1 MKAALGIRNCSPGR
15 YCLIVTQENHYRG
28 VPYLQMP
35 NAQLPMIKITKATL
49 SCIGGAGR
57 MNLMQISVVS
67 SLVLAL

>member
-49 SCIGGAGR
+49 SCI
-57 MNLMQISVVS
+57 
-67 SLVLAL
+67 